1 MQQILLIKVRATSA
15 KCEPEDA
22 LQAFRPSYGGLK
34 ALRPSSDA
42 DMPLGLGRMRVIHAS
57 LFALAAG
64 IEVWTMEMKA
74 KTLVF
79 CPRSLRNARMLR
91 RRTRCASTNTVFF

>member
-1 MQQILLIKVRATSA
+1 MRA
-15 KCEPEDA
+15 
-22 LQAFRPSYGGLK
+22 LGRPTGLGRPNGGLK
-34 ALRPSSDA
+34 ALRLYSGA

-64 IEVWTMEMKA
+64 IEVWTTEMKA

-79 CPRSLRNARMLR
+79 CPRALRNARMLR
-91 RRTRCASTNTVFF
+91 RTR